1 MLRILVV
8 NKNHYKGKL
17 YEQNWQG
24 NDMKLRG
31 KISSTR
37 SCMDRNSKYIVRII
51 YCSVNLRDVILIKV
65 TVKKRY
71 VNSP

>member
-1 MLRILVV
+1 MQHPSGKWRPLTLLRILVV

-31 KISSTR
+31 K
-37 SCMDRNSKYIVRII
+37 N
-51 YCSVNLRDVILIKV
+51 
-65 TVKKRY
+65 VKNKELHG
-71 VNSP
+71 S